1 LPCALILPMVA
12 LPPVMVLT
20 SQNTEIGFPPE
31 SVAVQANAMPEVTVR
46 PDGVVEPEQ
55 SIALMAVAAL
65 IVTLAV
71 AVRLVWAWAI
81 AVMVTMLLVGTVC
94 GAVYF
99 PFVSIVP
106 KVEFPPATPPASQLT
121 SVLLRFVILAV
132 HCVCP
137 FTVSVEEA
145 QEAVIVGVV
154 VVVLEL
160 PPPQE
165 FRANTAGRSAKTRS
179 RRCHLAFW
187 RQMEPF
193 G

>member
-1 LPCALILPMVA
+1 M
-12 LPPVMVLT
+12 
-20 SQNTEIGFPPE
+20 
-31 SVAVQANAMPEVTVR
+31 
-46 PDGVVEPEQ
+46 
-55 SIALMAVAAL
+55 

-81 AVMVTMLLVGTVC
+81 AVMVTMLAEGTVC
-94 GAVYF
+94 GAVYK
-99 PFVSIVP
+99 PFVSMVP
-106 KVEFPPATPPASQLT
+106 KVELPPATPPACQLT
-121 SVLLRFVILAV
+121 SVLLRFVMVAV

-137 FTVSVEEA
+137 LTVSVEVA

-165 FRANTAGRSAKTRS
+165 FRANSAGRSAKISS
-179 RRCHLAFW
+179 RRCHLAPW